1 MGFEMLATI
10 RGVPVREVY
19 SLVDSHM
26 TDSVGHNKGFAEL
39 LSEMYNLDKPAGQ
52 LFCGSH
58 TTLGFSSAM
67 NKMLRMVEADMK
79 MEQVLKGFLV
89 DLEIDTKNSSM
100 AGQAIDISLKLVASE
115 YSHKPWNH
123 HDEFLLYLK
132 QRNISNMLFAYKVNR
147 FGCLSWAAA
156 VLLYYYYHLTSYL
169 DQNPGVNNRLACLS
183 REVLAL
189 PYLKPVL
196 STLALLGIYLV
207 EPFYARTI
215 MKGTTHSE
223 LKVFYKELHRSRG
236 IVRME
241 EEEDYISCSK
251 PHLSGVSEKLFIGVK
266 KSYGAEVVDSVVE
279 VASEYQKEVISLT
292 NIMMPELQ
300 NVLARQR
307 RDYGIDAEKFPAE
320 FPVEQQAAN
329 VDDTLVN
336 NLAME
341 RQCGKVDYRL
351 QKISTLQAISR
362 SIILQRAR
370 ELRAGTTTS
379 FQGFKEAA
387 KAKQEL
393 DLKWS
398 EKTKEN
404 FKKGADEKQQLAQK
418 VERKRLDM
426 MEELKKYGGPFTDTQ
441 EVEQYLSHEV

>member
-1 MGFEMLATI
+1 MTI
-10 RGVPVREVY
+10 
-19 SLVDSHM
+19 
-26 TDSVGHNKGFAEL
+26 TQKNFAACNKHF
-39 LSEMYNLDKPAGQ
+39 
-52 LFCGSH
+52 
-58 TTLGFSSAM
+58 
-67 NKMLRMVEADMK
+67 
-79 MEQVLKGFLV
+79 
-89 DLEIDTKNSSM
+89 
-100 AGQAIDISLKLVASE
+100 
-115 YSHKPWNH
+115 
-123 HDEFLLYLK
+123 
-132 QRNISNMLFAYKVNR
+132 
-147 FGCLSWAAA
+147 
-156 VLLYYYYHLTSYL
+156 
-169 DQNPGVNNRLACLS
+169 NNRLACLS

-207 EPFYARTI
+207 EPFYACTI
-215 MKGTTHSE
+215 MKDTTHSE
-223 LKVFYKELHRSRG
+223 LMVFYTELHRSMG

-251 PHLSGVSEKLFIGVK
+251 PHLRGVSEKLFVGVK
-266 KSYGAEVVDSVVE
+266 KFYGVEVVDSVVE

-292 NIMMPELQ
+292 NIIIPKLQ
-300 NVLARQR
+300 TVLVCQR
-307 RDYGIDAEKFPAE
+307 RDYGIDVEKFPTE

-329 VDDTLVN
+329 VDDTPVN

-351 QKISTLQAISR
+351 QKISSLQAVSR
-362 SIILQRAR
+362 SIILQRAG
-370 ELRAGTTTS
+370 ELRAGTVTS
-379 FQGFKEAA
+379 FRGFKEAA

-426 MEELKKYGGPFTDTQ
+426 MEELKKYGGPFTDAQ
-441 EVEQYLSHEV
+441 EVEQYLSHEVDIKKMKKRMKLELQFTRESSTLLPKVDPLFKIQVTLPTGKRRDKTPEEFGAALMSLLGKKENRATLEYSQFQESLKRLVAN